1 MKKTILTTLLLSFL
15 LSSCS
20 ITQQQYDF
28 FHHGTDS
35 IKTNSNFKYVQRNVM
50 GKAKSTI
57 KYSVWNKMKQDMAT
71 DGLLAE
77 AKSNLPSLKD
87 NQAYANMSVDV
98 LTTTKGMPTSG
109 GINIQE
115 LTLEVVVSCDIIEYY

>member
-20 ITQQQYDF
+20 ITQQTYEV

-35 IKTNSNFKYVQRNVM
+35 IKTNSNFRYIQRNVM

-57 KYSVWNKMKQDMAT
+57 KMSAWNKQKQSMAT

-87 NQAYANMSVDV
+87 NQAYANMSID
-98 LTTTKGMPTSG
+98 LLHTTKGQPTSG
-109 GINIQE
+109 GINATEYTI
-115 LTLEVVVSCDIIEYY
+115 EVVVSCDIIQYY